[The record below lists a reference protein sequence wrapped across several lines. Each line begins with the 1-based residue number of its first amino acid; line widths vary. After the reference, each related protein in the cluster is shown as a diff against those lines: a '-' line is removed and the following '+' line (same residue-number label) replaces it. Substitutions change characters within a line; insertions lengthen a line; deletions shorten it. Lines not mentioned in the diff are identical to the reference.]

1 MIDLTLLRCMT
12 TREDYEKYR
21 PSVPLKALEARTAV
35 LIRSMDKYYTQFP
48 DEDQVDFITFRDLF
62 KQWYRKLSESDLAY
76 YDKILRRVEEGAT
89 PEAKAAII
97 NSLIELS
104 FATDVA
110 NLVSQYQS
118 GDEVAPIQEV
128 ELLLNSVNERLA
140 RRESHEYDNPDL
152 STLFTDDEQGIGLT
166 FRYDSI
172 NRSIRPL
179 RDGDAIVVA
188 GRPDKGKTSFI
199 ADAAT
204 HMAGQDPRGRPVLW
218 CTNEG
223 VRTEIIKRSYSATVG
238 CTTPELIALQQEGVL
253 GSRLAD
259 GLGGDLNNLQ
269 IVDIVGWTNAEVL
282 DLCKRTGPC
291 LVILDMIDKINFI
304 GMGSQ
309 ARTDQVLEE
318 QYGWFREQ
326 GIMNGWASIF
336 TSQISAAACD
346 SNDSQMWPEDWML
359 KDSRTGKQ
367 GACDVILMIGHSKDP
382 MCTDSRYISAPK
394 NKLKPAGAPE
404 LRTVLDFQK
413 DRCRYRG

>member
-1 MIDLTLLRCMT
+1 MT
-12 TREDYEKYR
+12 TREDYTKYR

-35 LIRSMDKYYTQFP
+35 LIRSIDKYYGQFP

-62 KQWYRKLSESDLAY
+62 KQWHRKLNETDLAY
-76 YDKILRRVEEGAT
+76 YDKILCRVEQGAS

-97 NSLIELS
+97 NALIELS

-118 GDEVAPIQEV
+118 GDEVAPIQEI
-128 ELLLNSVNERLA
+128 ELLLTSVNERLA
-140 RRESHEYDNPDL
+140 RRESNEYVNPDL
-152 STLFTDDEQGIGLT
+152 STLFIDDEEGNGLK
-166 FRYDSI
+166 FRYEHI
-172 NRSIRPL
+172 NRCIRPL
-179 RDGDAIVVA
+179 RDGDSIIVA
-188 GRPDKGKTSFI
+188 GRPDQGKTSFI

-204 HMAGQDPRGRPVLW
+204 HMAGQDARSRPVLW

-223 VRTEIIKRSYSATVG
+223 VRTEIIKRSYSAALG
-238 CTTPELIALQQEGVL
+238 CTTPELIALQKDGTL
-253 GSRLAD
+253 GDKLSAS
-259 GLGGDLNNLQ
+259 LGGDLKNLQ
-269 IVDIVGWTNAEVL
+269 VVDIVGWTNVEVL
-282 DLCKRTGPC
+282 DLCKSVGPC

-326 GIMNGWASIF
+326 GIINGWATMA
-336 TSQISAAACD
+336 TSQISASSCE

-382 MCTDSRYISAPK
+382 MCKDTRYISAPK
-394 NKLKPAGAPE
+394 NKLKPAGAPD
-404 LRTVLDFQK
+404 LRATLDFQK
-413 DRCRYRG
+413 DRCRYRGSGA